1 MLLQNRITI
10 VHGGSGAVG
19 SAVAR
24 AYAREGAEVHLTGRT
39 RATLEDVAHSIRDE
53 GGIAHVAVLD
63 AVDRDATRLL
73 LPRRPS
79 YADVANA
86 AVFAASDWATAMTAT
101 EINLT
106 GGRCR
111 RLTRGCRLDEHPQA
125 HDSRRHQSTAA
136 ASVSSV
142 PWAAMMARSASH
154 EKVPKL
160 KIVVREHVEVEG
172 SNHPRRG

>member
-106 GGRCR
+106 GG
-111 RLTRGCRLDEHPQA
+111 A
-125 HDSRRHQSTAA
+125 
-136 ASVSSV
+136 
-142 PWAAMMARSASH
+142 
-154 EKVPKL
+154 
-160 KIVVREHVEVEG
+160 VVD
-172 SNHPRRG
+172 